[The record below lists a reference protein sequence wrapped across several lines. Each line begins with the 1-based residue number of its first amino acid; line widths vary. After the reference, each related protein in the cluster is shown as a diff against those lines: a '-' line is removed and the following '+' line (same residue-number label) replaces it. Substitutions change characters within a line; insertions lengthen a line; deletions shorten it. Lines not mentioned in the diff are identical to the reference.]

1 MNTAERLEQLLAAF
15 PLWQL
20 VGPRSNRPGICPC
33 ADRLSRAWLES
44 AGSLSNRP
52 IVRMGIALFI
62 LLPILRVLL
71 MLLVF
76 IRERDFSFA
85 FISGMVLA
93 VILLG
98 VFLGVPAT

>member
-1 MNTAERLEQLLAAF
+1 MAAGRPSQQSAWDM
-15 PLWQL
+15 PL
-20 VGPRSNRPGICPC
+20 
-33 ADRLSRAWLES
+33 RLSALGSRAPASNLTV
-44 AGSLSNRP
+44 LSNMR
-52 IVRMGIALFI
+52 IVRMGIALLI